1 MIPIAKKTME
11 KWKKTWKSGKHGFL
25 HFQVNYLEK
34 FLEVSGRFFIASDRM
49 KHEVTIVGGLTGVKV

>member
-1 MIPIAKKTME
+1 ME
-11 KWKKTWKSGKHGFL
+11 KWKNPWKSGKHGFL

-49 KHEVTIVGGLTGVKV
+49 KHELKIVGGLTGVKV